1 MTVLSTFTS
10 LYMLAI
16 FIRILLTWFS
26 GSGLNAPGE
35 FLGRFTDPYLNWFRR
50 FRLRAGMLDLSPLL
64 ALALLSL
71 ANQIFAT
78 LARYGVITIGFILAL
93 LLRSLWSALSFI
105 LGFCIIILILR
116 LIAFFA
122 QANIYSPF
130 WRVIDTISASL
141 LFRINRILFGARIVN
156 FRDSLFISIIA
167 LVLVFIA
174 ALFLINLAAA
184 GLVRLPF

>member
-1 MTVLSTFTS
+1 
-10 LYMLAI
+10 MLAI

-26 GSGLNAPGE
+26 GSGLRAPGE
-35 FLGRFTDPYLNWFRR
+35 LLGRFTDPYLNWFRR

-64 ALALLSL
+64 ALAVLSL
-71 ANQIFAT
+71 VNQIFST
-78 LARYGVITIGFILAL
+78 LAQYGVITIGFILAL
-93 LLRSLWSALSFI
+93 VLRSVWSALSFI
-105 LGFCIIILILR
+105 LGFCIIVLILR

-130 WRVIDTISASL
+130 WRIIDTISTPL
-141 LFRINRILFGARIVN
+141 LFRINRILFGARIVH
-156 FRDSLFISIIA
+156 FRNSLVISIIA

-174 ALFLINLAAA
+174 ALVLINLAIS